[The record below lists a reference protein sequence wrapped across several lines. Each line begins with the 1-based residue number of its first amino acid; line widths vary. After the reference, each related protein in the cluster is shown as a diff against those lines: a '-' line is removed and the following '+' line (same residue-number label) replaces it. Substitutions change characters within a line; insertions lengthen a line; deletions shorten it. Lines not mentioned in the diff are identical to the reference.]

1 MGFNWFREH
10 LWLKLYVYYRLA
22 LDIYS
27 FFLLFPIPFSKEWP
41 VSPTVRIT
49 YDWMM
54 IWEKHYLSSIWH
66 DDLWHLWES
75 KKFGR
80 KNMKT
85 SQNRSLEMIPVSS
98 WLSTSP
104 RLKDLS
110 PLVIMAGKSISFL
123 NREHSGKKNLYKW
136 MLNQGVLHDI

>member
-1 MGFNWFREH
+1 MDKLGFNWYREH
-10 LWLKLYVYYRLA
+10 LWLNLYVYYRLA

-27 FFLLFPIPFSKEWP
+27 FILLFPIPFSKEWP

-49 YDWMM
+49 YDSMM

-66 DDLWHLWES
+66 DDLWQLWES
-75 KKFGR
+75 TKFGG

-85 SQNRSLEMIPVSS
+85 CQNRSLVMIPVSS

-110 PLVIMAGKSISFL
+110 PLVIMAGKSISLF
-123 NREHSGKKNLYKW
+123 NREHSEKKL
-136 MLNQGVLHDI
+136 V